1 MQGYAP
7 DPNPQEPMTTETPFS
22 EPNEPVDSPP
32 APPVAGSAAKAE
44 DEISLL
50 DLLIVLAERKR
61 VILTI
66 TATFA
71 ILAIV
76 ISLLLP
82 KSYTATVTLLPPQQN
97 SSTGNAL
104 AAQLGSMGGMAA
116 LAGGGLGLKNPNDM
130 FVAMFKSR
138 TVEDAM
144 VQHFGLMQEY
154 HARYLSDASKAF
166 GSQATVDGNG
176 KDGLIHISV
185 ENRDPQRAAE
195 LANGYVDQFRNLS
208 QHLAITEAS
217 QRRLFFEQELEQAKD
232 SLANAEEALKQ
243 TEQST
248 GVIQPDSQARALI
261 DSAANLRA
269 QITAREVQIQGMQTY
284 ATAENSQLVQAQRE
298 LESMRAQL
306 AKLGGTED
314 NPAGELLVP
323 KGLVPEASLE
333 YIRKLRDVRYNETIF
348 DILARQ
354 YEAAKLDEAKE
365 GALIQVVDSAVP
377 PDRRSSPK
385 RSLIVIEATAV
396 GFLFAVFVALV
407 QAGFQRLKDD
417 PEVAQKLSILLRA
430 LSINDLWQKRPALR
444 KLGGDTGDAPLR

>member
-1 MQGYAP
+1 
-7 DPNPQEPMTTETPFS
+7 MTTETPLS
-22 EPNEPVDSPP
+22 DLNEHVDSPP
-32 APPVAGSAAKAE
+32 APPVAESVAKE
-44 DEISLL
+44 DDEISLL

-66 TATFA
+66 TAIFS

-82 KSYTATVTLLPPQQN
+82 KSYTATVTLLPPQQ
-97 SSTGNAL
+97 SYSASAAL
-104 AAQLGSMGGMAA
+104 TSQLGSMGGMAA
-116 LAGGGLGLKNPNDM
+116 LAGGLGLKNPNDM
-130 FVAMFKSR
+130 FVGMLQSR

-166 GSQATVDGNG
+166 EGHATVDGNG
-176 KDGLIHISV
+176 KDSLIHITV
-185 ENRDPQRAAE
+185 EDRDPRRAAE
-195 LANGYVDQFRNLS
+195 LANGYVDQFRDLS

-217 QRRLFFEQELEQAKD
+217 QRRLFFEQELEKAKD
-232 SLANAEEALKQ
+232 NLANAEEALKQ
-243 TEQST
+243 TEQTT

-306 AKLGGTED
+306 AKLGGSE
-314 NPAGELLVP
+314 AGSSGLIVP

-333 YIRKLRDVRYNETIF
+333 YIRKLRDVKYNETIF

-354 YEAAKLDEAKE
+354 FEAAKLDEAKE
-365 GALIQVVDSAVP
+365 GALIQVVDPAVT
-377 PDRRSSPK
+377 PDRKSSPK
-385 RSLIVIEATAV
+385 RTRNVLVATV
-396 GFLFAVFVALV
+396 CGFLLGILWAFMAKALENA
-407 QAGFQRLKDD
+407 QNNPEDHERL
-417 PEVAQKLSILLRA
+417 AKLKVMLFCKQSVRA
-430 LSINDLWQKRPALR
+430 
-444 KLGGDTGDAPLR
+444 